1 MNSKKN
7 PVVVMGN
14 ENGSVITV
22 NENNPEQGSIWLSQS
37 VFEMDHLTGFVNK
50 RTRNAWLQGS
60 IKNVLADLNYTV
72 GEQLPGNIV
81 RFESFE
87 PFSKNPEYAERDIK
101 VAGDTGIICKQEGKA
116 IYSIARYVMD
126 EAVEDTLISHDNS
139 EEIKAAIA
147 AKKNAAEA
155 VAQPNADFSIG
166 G

>member
-60 IKNVLADLNYTV
+60 IKNVLADLNLLNHLV
-72 GEQLPGNIV
+72 KILNMRKEI
-81 RFESFE
+81 
-87 PFSKNPEYAERDIK
+87 SKLLVI
-101 VAGDTGIICKQEGKA
+101 QELF
-116 IYSIARYVMD
+116 V
-126 EAVEDTLISHDNS
+126 N
-139 EEIKAAIA
+139 
-147 AKKNAAEA
+147 KKEKLFILL
-155 VAQPNADFSIG
+155 QDM
-166 G
+166 

>member
-7 PVVVMGN
+7 PVIVMGN
-14 ENGSVITV
+14 ENGGVISV

-60 IKNVLADLNYTV
+60 IKDVLSELNYKV
-72 GEQLPGNIV
+72 GEELPGNIV

-87 PFSKNPEYAERDIK
+87 PFSKNPEYASRDLK
-101 VAGDTGIICKQEGKA
+101 VAGDTGVVCKSNGKP

-126 EAVEDTLISHDNS
+126 ENVQDVLISHDNG
-139 EEIKAAIA
+139 EEIKAALA
-147 AKKNAAEA
+147 AKKAATEA
-155 VAQPNADFSIG
+155 VAQPNEDFSIG

>member
-60 IKNVLADLNYTV
+60 IKNVLADLSLTAEKLNMTHLLKPIYKVLEEGNQSMKWIKQYKEGLSIEDIMKFTAHKMIHTV
-72 GEQLPGNIV
+72 FGRSLRFSLTLLTPYLPSTRNW
-81 RFESFE
+81 F
-87 PFSKNPEYAERDIK
+87 
-101 VAGDTGIICKQEGKA
+101 
-116 IYSIARYVMD
+116 
-126 EAVEDTLISHDNS
+126 
-139 EEIKAAIA
+139 
-147 AKKNAAEA
+147 
-155 VAQPNADFSIG
+155 
-166 G
+166 

>member
-87 PFSKNPEYAERDIK
+87 L
-101 VAGDTGIICKQEGKA
+101 C
-116 IYSIARYVMD
+116 
-126 EAVEDTLISHDNS
+126 
-139 EEIKAAIA
+139 
-147 AKKNAAEA
+147 
-155 VAQPNADFSIG
+155 
-166 G
+166 